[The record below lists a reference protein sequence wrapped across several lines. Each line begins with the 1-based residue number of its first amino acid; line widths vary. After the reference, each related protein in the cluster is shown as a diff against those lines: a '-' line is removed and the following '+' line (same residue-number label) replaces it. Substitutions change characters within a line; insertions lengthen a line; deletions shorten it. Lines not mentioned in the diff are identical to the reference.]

1 MSDLSSDEVFS
12 VKMTS
17 ADAAIVREEME
28 RIVASG
34 VLGRSRTY
42 TKLLEYLVSCSV
54 EGRSPKELEI
64 AVEVFGRGS
73 DFDPS
78 QDSLVRVYMHNLR
91 QKLDQYAGQH
101 ASDSGYRLVI
111 PRGEY
116 RLLAEPNQPSPP
128 PTQTLA
134 EEGSRRPS
142 AWVLAAIGLLTLN
155 LLATVMLNEDS
166 ASGPERQLAESAV
179 WSGILDD
186 DMPLVVVVGDYYIF
200 AELDE
205 RGNVRRLI
213 RDFSINSSQDLDDL
227 FMYSPELL
235 ETYYDLDLTYLPQG
249 SAQALTDLLQVVYAA
264 GKSARV
270 IPMSELS
277 ANELKSSHVIYV
289 GYISA
294 LDTLMEFVFA
304 SSSLVVG
311 DTFDELSNE
320 ATGEIYTSGA
330 GMLRYDQR
338 NYRDYGFLSTF
349 PGPSGNQFLIVSGT
363 RDEGVMH
370 VAQALTS
377 ADDVAVLEQQLDAHG
392 AQGPAAFEALYEVA
406 GFDRL
411 NLDAMLVHW
420 ASLDYQQIWGGE
432 LP

>member
-1 MSDLSSDEVFS
+1 
-12 VKMTS
+12 MTPV
-17 ADAAIVREEME
+17 DTKIVRDEME
-28 RIVASG
+28 RVVASG

-42 TKLLEYLVSCSV
+42 TKLLEYLVTCSV

-64 AVEVFGRGS
+64 AIEVFGRGS

-91 QKLDQYAGQH
+91 QKLDQYADRHG
-101 ASDSGYRLVI
+101 DELGYRLVI

-116 RLLAEPNQPSPP
+116 RLLVEPIERNPAPAEPPVDDR
-128 PTQTLA
+128 
-134 EEGSRRPS
+134 RRPS
-142 AWVLAAIGLLTLN
+142 MWVVALIGLLALN
-155 LLATVMLNEDS
+155 LLVLVGFDDDS
-166 ASGPERQLAESAV
+166 SALPEQQIAASAV
-179 WSGILDD
+179 WSGLLDD
-186 DMPLVVVVGDYYIF
+186 EFPLVIVVGDYYIF
-200 AELDE
+200 GELDD

-213 RDFSINSSQDLDDL
+213 RDFSINSAQDLDDL

-235 ETYYDLDLTYLPQG
+235 ESYYDLDLTYLPQA
-249 SAQALTDLLQVVYAA
+249 SAQALTDLLRVVYAA

-277 ANELKSSHVIYV
+277 AAELKSSHVVYV

-304 SSSLVVG
+304 SSSLAVG
-311 DTFDELSNE
+311 DTFDELENE
-320 ATGEIYTSGA
+320 TTGELFTSGA

-338 NYRDYGFLSTF
+338 NYHDYGFLSTF
-349 PGPSGNQFLIVSGT
+349 PGPSGNQFLIVAGT

-370 VAQALTS
+370 VAQALAS
-377 ADDVAVLEQQLDAHG
+377 ADDIALLEQQLEAHG
-392 AQGPAAFEALYEVA
+392 ADGPAAFEALYEVA

>member
-1 MSDLSSDEVFS
+1 
-12 VKMTS
+12 MTT
-17 ADAAIVREEME
+17 ADATIVREEME

-42 TKLLEYLVSCSV
+42 AKLLEYLVACSL

-64 AVEVFGRGS
+64 AVEVFGRGGE
-73 DFDPS
+73 FDPS

-91 QKLDQYAGQH
+91 QKLEQYGAKQP
-101 ASDSGYRLVI
+101 AESGYRLVI

-116 RLLAEPNQPSPP
+116 RLMAEPIPESVEALPP
-128 PTQTLA
+128 PA
-134 EEGSRRPS
+134 PASARRPS
-142 AWVLAAIGLLTLN
+142 AWVIAVLGLLVLN
-155 LLATVMLNEDS
+155 LLAYVALDNEEAIS
-166 ASGPERQLAESAV
+166 PEQQIAGSPV
-179 WSGILDD
+179 WAGVLDD
-186 DMPLVVVVGDYYIF
+186 DIPLVIVVGDYYIF

-205 RGNVRRLI
+205 SGNVRRLI
-213 RDFSINSSQDLDDL
+213 RDFSINSAQDLDDL

-235 ETYYDLDLTYLPQG
+235 EAYYDLDLTYLPQA
-249 SAQALTDLLQVVYAA
+249 SAQALTYLLRVVYAA
-264 GKSARV
+264 GKSAQV

-277 ANELKSSHVIYV
+277 ATELKSSHVLYV

-304 SSSLVVG
+304 ASSLAVG
-311 DTFDELSNE
+311 DTYDELSNE
-320 ATGEIYTSGA
+320 LTGEVYTSGA
-330 GMLRYDQR
+330 GMLRQDQR

-377 ADDVAVLEQQLDAHG
+377 TDDIALLEQRLEAHG
-392 AQGPAAFEALYEVA
+392 AGGPPAFEALYEVA

-420 ASLDYQQIWGGE
+420 AGLDYQHIWSGE

>member
-1 MSDLSSDEVFS
+1 
-12 VKMTS
+12 MTP
-17 ADAAIVREEME
+17 ADATIVREEME
-28 RIVASG
+28 RIIESG

-42 TKLLEYLVSCSV
+42 TKLLEYLVTCSL
-54 EGRSPKELEI
+54 EGRSPKEIEI
-64 AVEVFGRGS
+64 AVEVFGRGG

-91 QKLDQYAGQH
+91 QKLDQYATEHGSES
-101 ASDSGYRLVI
+101 AYRLAI

-116 RLLAEPNQPSPP
+116 RLLAELNEPSPAPVEP
-128 PTQTLA
+128 PAQVV
-134 EEGSRRPS
+134 SRRPPTWI
-142 AWVLAAIGLLTLN
+142 AVMIGLLVLN
-155 LLATVMLNEDS
+155 LFVIVGLNDDS
-166 ASGPERQLAESAV
+166 ADSPERQIAESAV
-179 WSGILDD
+179 WSGVLDD
-186 DMPLVVVVGDYYIF
+186 DIPLVVVVGDYYIF

-205 RGNVRRLI
+205 RGNVNRLI
-213 RDFSINSSQDLDDL
+213 RDFSINSSEDLDEL

-235 ETYYDLDLTYLPQG
+235 ETYYDLDLTYLPQA
-249 SAQALTDLLQVVYAA
+249 SAQALTDILRVVYAG

-277 ANELKSSHVIYV
+277 AAELKTSHVVYV

-304 SSSLVVG
+304 SSSLTVG
-311 DTFDELSNE
+311 DTFDELENE
-320 ATGEIYTSGA
+320 TTGEIYTSGA

-349 PGPSGNQFLIVSGT
+349 PGPDGNQFLIVSGT

-370 VAQALTS
+370 VAQALAS
-377 ADDVAVLEQQLDAHG
+377 ADDIALLEQQLEAHG
-392 AQGPAAFEALYEVA
+392 AEGPAAFEALYEVA

-420 ASLDYQQIWGGE
+420 AGLDYQNIWRGE

>member
-1 MSDLSSDEVFS
+1 
-12 VKMTS
+12 MTP
-17 ADAAIVREEME
+17 ADTTIVHEEME
-28 RIVASG
+28 RIIASG

-42 TKLLEYLVSCSV
+42 TKLLEYLVACSL

-64 AVEVFGRGS
+64 AVEVFGRGG

-91 QKLDQYAGQH
+91 QKLEQYGSRQPAE
-101 ASDSGYRLVI
+101 SGYRLVI

-116 RLLAEPNQPSPP
+116 RLTAEPVPESAPALRPP
-128 PTQTLA
+128 APAPT
-134 EEGSRRPS
+134 RRPS
-142 AWVLAAIGLLTLN
+142 AWVIAVLGLLTLN
-155 LLATVMLNEDS
+155 LLAYVALDGEET
-166 ASGPERQLAESAV
+166 ASPEQQLAGSAV
-179 WSGILDD
+179 WAGMLDD
-186 DMPLVVVVGDYYIF
+186 DIPLVIVVGDYYIF
-200 AELDE
+200 AELE
-205 RGNVRRLI
+205 ESGAVRRLI

-235 ETYYDLDLTYLPQG
+235 EAYYDLDLTYLPQA
-249 SAQALTDLLQVVYAA
+249 SAYALTDLLRVIYAA

-270 IPMSELS
+270 IPMSRLS
-277 ANELKSSHVIYV
+277 AADLKSSHIVYV

-304 SSSLVVG
+304 SSSLAVG
-311 DTFDELSNE
+311 DTYDELSNE
-320 ATGEIYTSGA
+320 KTGEVYTSGA

-349 PGPSGNQFLIVSGT
+349 PGPGGNQFLIVAGT
-363 RDEGVMH
+363 RDAGVMH
-370 VAQALTS
+370 VAQALAS
-377 ADDVAVLEQQLDAHG
+377 KDDLAALEQRLDESGTEG
-392 AQGPAAFEALYEVA
+392 APAFEALYEVT

-420 ASLDYQQIWGGE
+420 AGLDYRHIWGGE

>member
-1 MSDLSSDEVFS
+1 
-12 VKMTS
+12 MTP
-17 ADAAIVREEME
+17 ADAAIVRDEME
-28 RIVASG
+28 RIIASG

-42 TKLLEYLVSCSV
+42 TKLLEYLVACSL

-64 AVEVFGRGS
+64 AVEVFGRGG

-91 QKLDQYAGQH
+91 QKLDQFAGQH
-101 ASDSGYRLVI
+101 GSESGYRLAI

-116 RLLAEPNQPSPP
+116 RLLAEPIQQNAA
-128 PTQTLA
+128 PTETLIKDA
-134 EEGSRRPS
+134 SRRPS
-142 AWVLAAIGLLTLN
+142 AWVVALIGLLALN
-155 LLATVMLNEDS
+155 LLALVALNDDS
-166 ASGPERQLAESAV
+166 TDVPERQIAESAV
-179 WSGILDD
+179 WNGILDD
-186 DMPLVVVVGDYYIF
+186 EFPLVVVVGDYYIF

-213 RDFSINSSQDLDDL
+213 RDFSINSSQDLDEL

-235 ETYYDLDLTYLPQG
+235 ETYYDLDLTYLPQS
-249 SAQALTDLLQVVYAA
+249 SAQALTDILRVVYAA

-277 ANELKSSHVIYV
+277 AAELKTSHVVYV

-304 SSSLVVG
+304 ASSLTVG
-311 DTFDELSNE
+311 DTFDELENE
-320 ATGEIYTSGA
+320 TTGQSYTSGA
-330 GMLRYDQR
+330 GMLRYGQR
-338 NYRDYGFLSTF
+338 NYHDYGFLSTF
-349 PGPSGNQFLIVSGT
+349 PGPDGNQFLIVSGT

-370 VAQALTS
+370 VAQALAS
-377 ADDVAVLEQQLDAHG
+377 ADDIALLEQQLEAHG
-392 AQGPAAFEALYEVA
+392 AEGPAAFEALYEVA

-420 ASLDYQQIWGGE
+420 ADLDYQTIWRGE
-432 LP
+432 FP

>member
-1 MSDLSSDEVFS
+1 
-12 VKMTS
+12 MTP
-17 ADAAIVREEME
+17 ADATIVRDEMG
-28 RIVASG
+28 RIMASG

-42 TKLLEYLVSCSV
+42 TKLLEYLVACTL

-91 QKLDQYAGQH
+91 QKLDQYSGQH
-101 ASDSGYRLVI
+101 GGESGYRLVI

-116 RLLAEPNQPSPP
+116 RLLAEPIE
-128 PTQTLA
+128 PTPVPVELPTKA
-134 EEGSRRPS
+134 ASRRPS
-142 AWVLAAIGLLTLN
+142 AWVIAVIGLLALN
-155 LLATVMLNEDS
+155 LFALIGLNDDATES
-166 ASGPERQLAESAV
+166 PEQQIAASSV

-186 DMPLVVVVGDYYIF
+186 DIPLVFVVGDYYIF

-205 RGNVRRLI
+205 SGNVRRLI
-213 RDFSINSSQDLDDL
+213 RDFSINSAQDLDDL

-235 ETYYDLDLTYLPQG
+235 ETYYDLDLTYLPQA
-249 SAQALTDLLQVVYAA
+249 SAQALTDLLRVVYAG

-270 IPMSELS
+270 MPMSELS
-277 ANELKSSHVIYV
+277 ANELKSSHIVYV

-304 SSSLVVG
+304 SSSLAVG
-311 DTFDELSNE
+311 DTFDELENVS
-320 ATGEIYTSGA
+320 TGEIYTSGA

-338 NYRDYGFLSTF
+338 NYHDYGFLSTF
-349 PGPSGNQFLIVSGT
+349 PGPGGNQFLVVAGT

-377 ADDVAVLEQQLDAHG
+377 TGDIALLEQRLQAHG
-392 AQGPAAFEALYEVA
+392 PEGPAAFEALYEVA

-420 ASLDYQQIWGGE
+420 AGLDYQHIWGGE

>member
-1 MSDLSSDEVFS
+1 
-12 VKMTS
+12 MTL
-17 ADAAIVREEME
+17 ADNTIIHEEME
-28 RIVASG
+28 RIMASG
-34 VLGRSRTY
+34 VLGRSPTY
-42 TKLLEYLVSCSV
+42 TKLLEFLVTRSI

-64 AVEVFGRGS
+64 AVEVFGRGG

-91 QKLDQYAGQH
+91 QKLDQYASQH
-101 ASDSGYRLVI
+101 GGDSGYRLVI

-116 RLLAEPNQPSPP
+116 RLVAEPIETSPVPVEP
-128 PTQTLA
+128 PA
-134 EEGSRRPS
+134 NVASRRPS
-142 AWVLAAIGLLTLN
+142 AWIVALIGLLVLN
-155 LLATVMLNEDS
+155 LVALFALDDG
-166 ASGPERQLAESAV
+166 APESPEQRIAESAV

-186 DMPLVVVVGDYYIF
+186 DIPLVVVVGDYYIF

-205 RGNVRRLI
+205 SGRVRRLI
-213 RDFSINSSQDLDDL
+213 RDFGVNSAEDLDDL

-249 SAQALTDLLQVVYAA
+249 SGQALADLLRVVYAA

-277 ANELKSSHVIYV
+277 VNELKSSHIVYV

-304 SSSLVVG
+304 ASSLSVG
-311 DTFDELSNE
+311 DTFDELENE
-320 ATGEIYTSGA
+320 TTGEIYTSGA

-349 PGPSGNQFLIVSGT
+349 PGPDGNQFLIVAGT
-363 RDEGVMH
+363 RDEGVMQ

-377 ADDVAVLEQQLDAHG
+377 LDDIALLEQRLAEHG
-392 AQGPAAFEALYEVA
+392 TDGPAAFEALYEVA

-420 ASLDYQQIWGGE
+420 ASLDYEHIWGGA

>member
-1 MSDLSSDEVFS
+1 
-12 VKMTS
+12 
-17 ADAAIVREEME
+17 ME
-28 RIVASG
+28 RIIASG

-42 TKLLEYLVSCSV
+42 SKLLDYLVTCSE

-64 AVEVFGRGS
+64 AVEVFGRGG

-91 QKLDQYAGQH
+91 QKLDQFASEH
-101 ASDSGYRLVI
+101 ADESGYRLAI

-116 RLLAEPNQPSPP
+116 RLLAERNEPSPEPVEP
-128 PTQTLA
+128 PVQSV
-134 EEGSRRPS
+134 SRRPS
-142 AWVLAAIGLLTLN
+142 AWVIALIGLLVLN
-155 LLATVMLNEDS
+155 LVALVSLNDDAPETPEQQIA
-166 ASGPERQLAESAV
+166 ASPV
-179 WSGILDD
+179 WRDVLDD
-186 DMPLVVVVGDYYIF
+186 DIPLVVVVGDYYIF

-205 RGNVRRLI
+205 RGNVSRLI
-213 RDFSINSSQDLDDL
+213 RDFSINSSEDLDDL
-227 FMYSPELL
+227 FMYSPDLL
-235 ETYYDLDLTYLPQG
+235 ESYYDLDLTYLPQA
-249 SAQALTDLLQVVYAA
+249 SAQALTDILRVVYAA

-277 ANELKSSHVIYV
+277 ATELKTSHVVYV

-304 SSSLVVG
+304 SSSLSVG
-311 DTFDELSNE
+311 DTFDELENE
-320 ATGEIYTSGA
+320 TTGEVYTSGA

-349 PGPSGNQFLIVSGT
+349 PGPDGNQFLIVSGT

-370 VAQALTS
+370 VAQALAS
-377 ADDVAVLEQQLDAHG
+377 ADDIALLERQIAADESE
-392 AQGPAAFEALYEVA
+392 GPAAFEALYEVA

-411 NLDAMLVHW
+411 NLDAMLVHF
-420 ASLDYQQIWGGE
+420 ASLDYREIWGGE